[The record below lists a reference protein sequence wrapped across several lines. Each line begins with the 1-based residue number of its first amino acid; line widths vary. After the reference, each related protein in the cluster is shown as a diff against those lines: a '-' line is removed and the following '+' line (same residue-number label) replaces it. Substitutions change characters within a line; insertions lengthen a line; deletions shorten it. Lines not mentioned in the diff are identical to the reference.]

1 MQNIIHQGQLAYN
14 MYKNADAGSL
24 QTGQTY
30 ELASHV
36 EMHE

>member
-1 MQNIIHQGQLAYN
+1 MQNIIHQGQLV
-14 MYKNADAGSL
+14 YKNANAGSL